1 MKVRAWRTELSE
13 RKKKGSAG
21 RPNASIACDCEMVV
35 ACDSTLISH
44 HSGYLTLDKEGVL
57 FLPDLKKE
65 VATPV
70 IAAGRIRVK
79 GGRSD
84 SKSDITFT
92 VQPDLTSPFA
102 P

>member
-1 MKVRAWRTELSE
+1 
-13 RKKKGSAG
+13 
-21 RPNASIACDCEMVV
+21 MVV

-92 VQPDLTSPFA
+92 VQPDLTSPA
-102 P
+102 LKRSCHSATSHTCKDIVQ